1 MGEEKKELNKL
12 MKLLDAKRQLFLTNI
27 QKNRGIDTEVNGG
40 RSIMRTSQIS
50 IATSDAPSL
59 QMKQAIGAFFKT
71 AQGGDNPKE
80 AMVVGATQLISAGI
94 DLLFGVSEGTGM
106 EKKGFVVLFL
116 NYAFVRVDYYIYT
129 YCVKGTKWGVS
140 EGVSGSCY
148 VTNMSVLDPSE
159 LTTSEIDYL
168 ISQSITPSNDK
179 DFKALLQVKIM
190 LSQSA
195 ALTRVLQDDKTD
207 LAVIKETAKTVARIQ
222 STMKT
227 YFGKMANFRSLSEL
241 MSRNIELIKEQV
253 VNGGVKFD
261 IVKDFMVTELVI
273 AIDKWN
279 ETLESDKK
287 LKLVEFKKK
296 VSSITTWEDL
306 TDTQQRATGSNK
318 AEFDKMNDDEK
329 KIKTDGMTKAWK
341 KLKPDELTSITALFG
356 IDNQDD
362 WVGLK

>member
-1 MGEEKKELNKL
+1 MVAEEKELNKL

-27 QKNRGIDTEVNGG
+27 QKNRGSDTEVNGG

-50 IATSDAPSL
+50 IATTDAPSL

-207 LAVIKETAKTVARIQ
+207 LAVIKETAKAVARIQ
-222 STMKT
+222 DTMKNS
-227 YFGKMANFRSLSEL
+227 FGKMANFRPLSEL
-241 MSRNIELIKEQV
+241 MSRNIDLIEGQFDGVEFSIVEKFIKE
-253 VNGGVKFD
+253 
-261 IVKDFMVTELVI
+261 ELEIEV
-273 AIDKWN
+273 WN
-279 ETLESDKK
+279 EASESEKK
-287 LKLVEFKKK
+287 LKLVQFKKK
-296 VSSITTWEDL
+296 VSIITRWEDL
-306 TDTQQRATGSNK
+306 TDTQQKSTGMDKVS
-318 AEFDKMNDDEK
+318 FDELDTDEDRK
-329 KIKTDGMTKAWK
+329 KKTHGMTKAWK
-341 KLKPDELTSITALFG
+341 KLKPNESTSITALFG